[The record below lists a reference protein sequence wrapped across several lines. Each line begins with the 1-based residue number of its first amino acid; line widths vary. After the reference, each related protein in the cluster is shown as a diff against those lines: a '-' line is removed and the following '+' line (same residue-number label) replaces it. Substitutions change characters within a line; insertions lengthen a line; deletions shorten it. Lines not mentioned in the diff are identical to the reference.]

1 MSDRFWFCMLVFIY
15 YFLHDLFFYKVSV
28 SLLSPEMQDIRSGKP
43 KDDAH
48 LTSPERQK
56 RSSAVGK
63 RQTIP
68 PALRLMSPWD
78 SDQEQNDL
86 EVASVLEGG
95 T

>member
-1 MSDRFWFCMLVFIY
+1 MIY
-15 YFLHDLFFYKVSV
+15 SSV

-56 RSSAVGK
+56 RSSAAGK